1 MLRTFT
7 SQFVLLSQS
16 SYYHHAL
23 RTFAPQLRTFA
34 TDIRTFA
41 PEPNSYIC
49 LSKLVPLPQGASY
62 LCLENFVPLPRRSW
76 QLINTIRRLRHLST
90 GVTL

>member
-7 SQFVLLSQS
+7 SQFVLSSQS

-23 RTFAPQLRTFA
+23 RTFTPQLRTFA

-41 PEPNSYIC
+41 SAWHSYIC
-49 LSKLVPLPQGASY
+49 LPKLVPLPQGASY
-62 LCLENFVPLPRRSW
+62 LCLENFVPLP
-76 QLINTIRRLRHLST
+76 IRRPK
-90 GVTL
+90 